1 MKQDGWSTP
10 ARYLALV
17 LLIGFFL
24 GLGWYARPIFQP
36 LIIAGLLAYIMMPAV
51 NWLKW
56 ALKMQHKGAVN
67 LVYFVLLALVLA
79 SPVVFIPELLSQLQ
93 VFSDDLLR
101 LYQQALAFLNEPI
114 SLGTFV
120 IKIGDYFPEL
130 ENSVANMLSAIPE
143 QALKIIESTSR
154 NTAWFFVIIVAV
166 YYLLLDWDKIRDG
179 IIRQAPMDYRR
190 DARMLFL
197 EIKEIWAAYLRSQI
211 ALMVIVGIV
220 FSIVWLAI
228 GLPGALII
236 GILAGLLTIIPD
248 LGPLIAVIVAIAVA
262 LLEGSLFLNLSNF
275 WFAVLVLAI
284 YMVLINLKNIWLR
297 PRLMGRS
304 VHLHEGLV
312 FIAIIAAVLLQGI
325 LGAIIIIPV
334 IASALAIGRY
344 LKAGILGY
352 EPVLREDLYEAWEV
366 EQGKEEKAEEKQE
379 EDIEN
384 T

>member
-1 MKQDGWSTP
+1 MSREKWSTP
-10 ARYLALV
+10 ARYLT
-17 LLIGFFL
+17 LILIVVFL
-24 GLGWYARPIFQP
+24 AGLSWYSRAIFQP

-51 NWLKW
+51 NWLKR

-67 LVYFVLLALVLA
+67 LVYFLLLALVLA

-93 VFSDDLLR
+93 IFSDDLLR
-101 LYQQALAFLNEPI
+101 LYEQALAFLNEPI
-114 SLGTFV
+114 SVGTFV

-154 NTAWFFVIIVAV
+154 NTAWFFVIIVAL
-166 YYLLLDWDKIRDG
+166 YYLLLNWDKIRDG
-179 IIRQAPMDYRR
+179 IIRQAPVDYQR
-190 DARMLFL
+190 DARMIFL

-220 FSIVWLAI
+220 FSIVWLVI

-248 LGPLIAVIVAIAVA
+248 LGPLIASLVAIAVA
-262 LLEGSLFLNLSNF
+262 LLEGSLYLPLSNF
-275 WFAVLVLAI
+275 WFAVLVLVI
-284 YMVLINLKNIWLR
+284 YLVLINLKNIWLR

-325 LGAIIIIPV
+325 LGAIVIVPV

-344 LKAGILGY
+344 LKAGILGN
-352 EPVLREDLYEAWEV
+352 EPVLREDLYEAWEA
-366 EQGKEEKAEEKQE
+366 EQGKEERIEEEKE
-379 EDIEN
+379 K
-384 T
+384 